1 MIYLYQWGCKAAEDL
16 CRQKEQAGQLW
27 WLLYRLCTAIKA
39 CARTVAQVRNG
50 LGERI
55 GEMPW
60 PGKDDPGGRG
70 KQRRQGSDG
79 WRYG

>member
-39 CARTVAQVRNG
+39 CVRR
-50 LGERI
+50 LHKPS
-55 GEMPW
+55 MA
-60 PGKDDPGGRG
+60 GKAWVKRWNRHVRD
-70 KQRRQGSDG
+70 
-79 WRYG
+79 